1 MRHARTLL
9 PAVLALGVLAAPG
22 PAAAAK
28 RPTVKLRGT
37 AYEFNAK
44 PVIAG
49 ASIRVAEIPSARAT
63 TKRDGSYVLTV
74 PDRKK
79 VTPYVVAR
87 GYHTIYL
94 QTFTTAGKD
103 LANVNFQTPTDDVY
117 QALAA
122 LLNVPLDANGDIVSG
137 AIVSTFSTR
146 DIRNLTYKGFRAFG
160 AHGVAGATASA
171 SPPLP
176 TPIYFNAQ
184 VIPDPAQPE
193 SSADGGVIWTDV
205 PAGVYTIRAA
215 SPTTRFASFVATCK
229 PGRVVNANP
238 PWGLNER

>member
-117 QALAA
+117 HALAA
-122 LLNVPLDANGDIVSG
+122 LLNVPLDANGDIVSC
-137 AIVSTFSTR
+137 AIVSTSRFFRTR
-146 DIRNLTYKGFRAFG
+146 ATRGNSLAPPVRY
-160 AHGVAGATASA
+160 TASRS
-171 SPPLP
+171 SPP
-176 TPIYFNAQ
+176 FA
-184 VIPDPAQPE
+184 DRR
-193 SSADGGVIWTDV
+193 SSTARMVSSSRG
-205 PAGVYTIRAA
+205 RAR
-215 SPTTRFASFVATCK
+215 S
-229 PGRVVNANP
+229 
-238 PWGLNER
+238 